1 MKGWIAM
8 EFLNRMT
15 EVIDYIEDNI
25 AEDFDYNHI
34 SKIVGCD
41 VYQFGRIF
49 AYIVGIS
56 FSEYIRNRRLSLAA
70 IELQDGK
77 HKVIDIA
84 LKYGYNSPEWF
95 ARAFK
100 ELHGIPPREA
110 CTQGKKLRMYPR
122 ITFHISIK
130 GDVNMEYRIEEKGI
144 IKGVGVVKNFGKW
157 TAIKDAQYWKERM
170 GERWNFWDEFLYNGM
185 NSKIAEY
192 GLYRAPFYQMGV
204 INTLENGEIIEAIGA
219 ESDGKIYDDLTEF
232 EVPAS
237 TWAVFTARG
246 TLDQK
251 IHPIDML
258 TARIFTEWFP
268 SSGYEKSMNY
278 EIQVYGPGD
287 TQKDDYTC
295 EIWIPVKKK

>member
-1 MKGWIAM
+1 M

-25 AEDFDYNHI
+25 AEDFDYNYI
-34 SKIVGCD
+34 ARIVGCD

-49 AYIVGIS
+49 AYIVGIP

-70 IELQDGK
+70 LELQTGK
-77 HKVIDIA
+77 YKVIDIA
-84 LKYGYNSPEWF
+84 LKYGYNSPESF

-110 CTQGKKLRMYPR
+110 CTQGNKLRMCPR
-122 ITFHISIK
+122 ITFQISIK

-144 IKGVGVVKNFGKW
+144 IKGLGVVKNFGKW
-157 TAIKDAQYWKERM
+157 TENKEANNWQEQK
-170 GERWNFWDEFLYNGM
+170 GEVWEFWDNYLDGGM
-185 NSKIAEY
+185 DSKIAEY

-204 INTLENGEIIEAIGA
+204 TTILENGDIVEAIGA
-219 ESDGKIYDDLTEF
+219 ESDGKMYDDLTEF

-246 TLDQK
+246 TLNQK
-251 IHPIDML
+251 VHPIDML
-258 TARIFTEWFP
+258 TARIYAEWLP
-268 SSGYEKSMNY
+268 SSGYEKSMNC
-278 EIQVYGPGD
+278 EIQTYPSGD
-287 TQKDDYTC
+287 SSKDDYIC

>member
-1 MKGWIAM
+1 M
-8 EFLNRMT
+8 EFLNIMT
-15 EVIDYIEDNI
+15 ELIDYIEDNI
-25 AEDFDYNHI
+25 AEDFDYNRI

-41 VYQFGRIF
+41 TYQFGRIF
-49 AYIVGIS
+49 SYIVGIS

-70 IELQDGK
+70 IELQEGNY
-77 HKVIDIA
+77 KVIDIA
-84 LKYGYNSPEWF
+84 LKYGYSSPESF

-100 ELHGIPPREA
+100 ELHGISPREA
-110 CTQGKKLRMYPR
+110 CTQGRSLKMYPR

-130 GDVNMEYRIEEKGI
+130 GDINMEYRIEEKGI
-144 IKGVGVVKNFGKW
+144 IKVAGTVKNFGMW
-157 TAIKDAQYWKERM
+157 TANKEEQYWKEQM
-170 GERWNFWDEFLYNGM
+170 GERWDFWDEFLHGGM
-185 NSKIAEY
+185 DRKIAEY

-219 ESDGKIYDDLTEF
+219 ESDGKTYNDLTEF

-237 TWAVFTARG
+237 TWAVFAAKG
-246 TLDQK
+246 TLNQN

-258 TARIFTEWFP
+258 TARIFTEWLP

-287 TQKDDYTC
+287 TQKDDYTS
-295 EIWIPVKKK
+295 ELWIPVRKK